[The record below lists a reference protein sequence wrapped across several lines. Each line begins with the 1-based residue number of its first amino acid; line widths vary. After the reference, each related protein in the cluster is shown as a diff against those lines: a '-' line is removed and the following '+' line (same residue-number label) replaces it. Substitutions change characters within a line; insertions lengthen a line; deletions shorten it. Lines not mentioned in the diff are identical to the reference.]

1 MRDAMSQMAADVFA
15 EMSRNAPG
23 GISHAQPEGDALSP
37 HVDVERELLGPP
49 SEPRVLSTLELAQA
63 WAREHAGQAL
73 LVTTVGV
80 GWIARAVRRG
90 RRRRQTS

>member
-15 EMSRNAPG
+15 AMTLDTLGDVP
-23 GISHAQPEGDALSP
+23 HAEPEGDAVNP

-49 SEPRVLSTLELAQA
+49 PEPRVPSTSELAQA